1 MNWEHLAQMVFLE
14 TTPDVVDS
22 LNTLE
27 QDENLKSPPSKKAKS
42 SQESDVEAALWT
54 ALANSLNFQ
63 TSSL

>member
-1 MNWEHLAQMVFLE
+1 MVFLE

-42 SQESDVEAALWT
+42 SQESDVEAAL
-54 ALANSLNFQ
+54 
-63 TSSL
+63 